1 MAIDHKARYVASGG
15 GGIRT
20 HGALARPSVFKTDPF
35 DRSGTPP
42 ERIVTDIAWGQT
54 RGV

>member
-1 MAIDHKARYVASGG
+1 MSGG

-20 HGALARPSVFKTDPF
+20 HGALARPLVFKTNPF

-42 ERIVTDIAWGQT
+42 DGIVTDRYEGRISAGAP
-54 RGV
+54 